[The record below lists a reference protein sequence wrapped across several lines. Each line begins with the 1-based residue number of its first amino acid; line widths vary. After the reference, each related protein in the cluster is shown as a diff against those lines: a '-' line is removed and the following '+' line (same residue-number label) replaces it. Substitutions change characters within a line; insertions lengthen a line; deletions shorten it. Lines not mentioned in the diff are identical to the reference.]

1 MRGRNRER
9 QGRRKYGGK
18 EGGREGVEEED
29 GKMQGWEGGRGKD
42 IEYRLAWIMDI

>member
-18 EGGREGVEEED
+18 EGGREWRRKMERCKGGKEEE
-29 GKMQGWEGGRGKD
+29 GR
-42 IEYRLAWIMDI
+42 I